1 MLDVKNFAAVI
12 ARFRIR
18 LAGATFLAAV
28 LVAACG
34 DAKDATVAAPALQ
47 EIEADNVIYGLNSY
61 LTSQGVR
68 QGHVR
73 ADTAYVY
80 NDSSKLYLRK
90 LEITFY
96 DDAGNERASV
106 TARSGELEQNTD
118 KMVARGDVVL
128 IVKTDGRRIQTQELF
143 YDPTTERIWSDS
155 ATVMKEADGTVTRGS
170 SFRSDIEFKNVR
182 VENIRGGANIIF

>member
-1 MLDVKNFAAVI
+1 MLDTRDLTAML

-18 LAGATFLAAV
+18 LAGGVFVAAV

-34 DAKDATVAAPALQ
+34 DTKNATVAAPALQ

-73 ADTAYVY
+73 ADTAYIY
-80 NDSSKLYLRK
+80 NDSSKLYLRR
-90 LEITFY
+90 LEIVFY

-128 IVKTDGRRIQTQELF
+128 MVKTDGRRIETQELF
-143 YDPTTERIWSDS
+143 YDPTAERIWSDS
-155 ATVMKEADGTVTRGS
+155 ATVMKEADGTVTRGT